1 MSTIH
6 APTTPPM
13 RTPAPHAHDWL
24 KRLAGRFLA
33 FEGADGSGK
42 STQLQ
47 RFVAACRAA
56 GLAVCEVR
64 EPGGTYVGERIRAV
78 LLEHADEDI
87 CLRTEMLLYMA
98 SRAQLVESKVRPALE
113 AGQLVVADRF
123 VASTLAYQGA
133 AGGLAEA
140 EIRAVAQ
147 VATGGLMPDLN
158 VVFDVDE
165 ATAAGRLS
173 PLLDRMESRSR
184 EFHAKV
190 RAGYLEQS
198 RREPDR
204 YAVVDARSGADE
216 VFAAMMGELER
227 RSRAW

>member
-1 MSTIH
+1 
-6 APTTPPM
+6 
-13 RTPAPHAHDWL
+13 
-24 KRLAGRFLA
+24 
-33 FEGADGSGK
+33 
-42 STQLQ
+42 
-47 RFVAACRAA
+47 
-56 GLAVCEVR
+56 
-64 EPGGTYVGERIRAV
+64 
-78 LLEHADEDI
+78 
-87 CLRTEMLLYMA
+87 TEMLLYMA